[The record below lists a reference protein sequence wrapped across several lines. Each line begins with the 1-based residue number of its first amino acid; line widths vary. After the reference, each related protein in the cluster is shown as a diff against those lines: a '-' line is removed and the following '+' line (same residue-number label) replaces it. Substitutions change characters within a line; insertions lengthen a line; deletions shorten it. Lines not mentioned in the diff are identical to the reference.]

1 MDRAKLG
8 LKTSLEDQ
16 ILQIST
22 VSDLRDAAKASRI
35 SQRQTWTQA
44 IGTEF
49 WYYQMKVFWSLK
61 LQKMSKMPTPL
72 YSDYV
77 QKL

>member
-1 MDRAKLG
+1 MANYQIFFPTEKETKVVKLHKVDRAKLG

-35 SQRQTWTQA
+35 LQRQT
-44 IGTEF
+44 
-49 WYYQMKVFWSLK
+49 
-61 LQKMSKMPTPL
+61 
-72 YSDYV
+72 
-77 QKL
+77 